1 MMPLKS
7 DEEDARAIRKAVIVI
22 VAFELAG
29 LIAAAAA
36 GFMLGRWW

>member
-22 VAFELAG
+22 AMIAIAYGLVAG
-29 LIAAAAA
+29 AA
-36 GFMLGRWW
+36 GFMIGRW